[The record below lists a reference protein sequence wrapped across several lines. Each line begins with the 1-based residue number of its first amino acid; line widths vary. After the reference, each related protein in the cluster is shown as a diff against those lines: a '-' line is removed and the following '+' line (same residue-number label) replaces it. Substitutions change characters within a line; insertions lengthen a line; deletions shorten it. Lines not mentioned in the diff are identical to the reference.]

1 MNNYINSY
9 LYFNG
14 EKEML
19 SSIKAFLRK
28 TNIRNTDSVVSL
40 YYLYKKKK
48 AWNISSLIYIP
59 YVILSKQKIRTTH
72 KDTPLV
78 FLTQKN
84 ITVKIKQIKN

>member
-9 LYFNG
+9 LYFNS

-40 YYLYKKKK
+40 YYI
-48 AWNISSLIYIP
+48 NN
-59 YVILSKQKIRTTH
+59 
-72 KDTPLV
+72 KD
-78 FLTQKN
+78 
-84 ITVKIKQIKN
+84 